1 MGHLYQRGK
10 VWWVK
15 YYVNGRPM
23 RESTGTTKEQE
34 AGRIL
39 KAREGRAAAG
49 LPVIPRADRIRYDE
63 AAQDLRDHYRA
74 TGSRDLAEAE
84 GRLAH
89 LDAAFRGRR
98 LASLGQADVTAYALR
113 RQGQG
118 AANGTINR
126 ELAVL
131 IRMLRLAYESSKLIR
146 LPTMHKLKEAG
157 PRQGFFEREQFEAV
171 RRHLRPDLQLV
182 ATICYQLGWR
192 VRSEVLALERRHV
205 DLEAGTLRLEPGTT
219 KNDEGRL
226 CYVTPE
232 LRAMLAAQVERV
244 RALERKTGRIIAALF
259 PHLQGARTRKPGQR
273 GRVVGEPMRNFRK
286 AWATACKA
294 AGVAGMLRHDFRRTA
309 VRNMV
314 NAGVP
319 ERVAMKVTGHKTRA
333 VFDRYHIV
341 SPGDLQDVARRLA
354 GTIPG
359 TVTPRGVDGRSVSV

>member
-1 MGHLYQRGK
+1 

-15 YYVNGRPM
+15 YYVNGRPV
-23 RESTGTTKEQE
+23 RESTGSEKEQE
-34 AGRIL
+34 ARRFL
-39 KAREGRAAAG
+39 DTRRGRAAAG
-49 LPVIPRADRIRYDE
+49 LPMMPRADRVRYDE
-63 AAQDLRDHYRA
+63 AATDLRAHYTA
-74 TGSRDLAEAE
+74 TGCRDLAEAE

-89 LDAAFRGRR
+89 LDAFFRGRR
-98 LASLGQADVTAYALR
+98 LLSIGQADATTYALK
-113 RQGQG
+113 RQGEG

-131 IRMLRLAYESSKLIR
+131 IRMLRLAYEGAKLLR
-146 LPTMHKLKEAG
+146 LPVVHKLKEAG
-157 PRQGFFEREQFEAV
+157 PRQGFFERDAFEAV
-171 RRHLRPDLQLV
+171 RRHLRPDLQLA

-192 VRSEVLALERRHV
+192 VRSEVLTLERRQV

-219 KNDEGRL
+219 KNDDGRL

-232 LRAMLAAQVERV
+232 LRALLVAQVERV
-244 RALERKTGRIIAALF
+244 RTLERQTGRIIPFLF
-259 PHLQGARTRKPGQR
+259 PHLQGKHR
-273 GRVVGEPMRNFRK
+273 GDRLQDFRK
-286 AWATACKA
+286 AWSHACAA
-294 AGVAGMLRHDFRRTA
+294 AGVRGMLRHDFRRTA

-354 GTIPG
+354 TGEG
-359 TVTPRGVDGRSVSV
+359 NR